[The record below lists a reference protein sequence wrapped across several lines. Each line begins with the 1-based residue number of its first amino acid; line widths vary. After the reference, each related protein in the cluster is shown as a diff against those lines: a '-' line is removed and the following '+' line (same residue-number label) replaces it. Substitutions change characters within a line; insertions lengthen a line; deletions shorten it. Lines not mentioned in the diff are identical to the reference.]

1 MRKLASIVALLCL
14 AVTGTAAAASK
25 DDAFL
30 IKKRDFKKT
39 YKVIALAPVDADLY
53 LEMPDSVAAI
63 LEQEVTARL
72 QKRGYTVIPSSV
84 LADIR
89 KTMEDQV
96 GGLKH
101 PETGEIDAAKFQA
114 VREHSFRELWFQH
127 QFDALATI
135 RVAVYSVP
143 MESDRVEWDGT
154 KQKLSYEGRGKKYS
168 ANVAVSSV
176 SVAIY
181 DSANKPLYLYY
192 GGLEPLMYRKEEQL
206 EPLTA
211 DQFFKDE
218 KRIRKAAQ
226 IAVDPI

>member
-1 MRKLASIVALLCL
+1 MKMFGSAAILLCL
-14 AVTGTAAAASK
+14 VLVGSAAAASK
-25 DDAFL
+25 DDAFFVN
-30 IKKRDFKKT
+30 KRDFKKT
-39 YKVIALAPVDADLY
+39 YPVIALAPVDADPY
-53 LEMPDSVAAI
+53 LDMPDSVAAM

-84 LADIR
+84 LAGIR
-89 KTMEDQV
+89 KTMEAQV
-96 GGLKH
+96 GGLQH
-101 PETGEIDAAKFQA
+101 PETGEVDLAKQQA
-114 VREHSFRELWFQH
+114 VREHAFRELWFKQ

-135 RVAVYSVP
+135 SVTVHAVP

-154 KQKLSYEGRGKKYS
+154 KQKLTYEGRGKKYS
-168 ANVAVSSV
+168 AKVAVSSV

-192 GGLEPLMYRKEEQL
+192 GGLEPLMYRQQEQL

-211 DQFFKDE
+211 DKFFLDE
-218 KRIRKAAQ
+218 KLIRKAAQ